1 MPEETKK
8 KYKYEKVA
16 KKGYLYKNDRK
27 REGSN
32 DPDHKGKI
40 IELDLNLL
48 KDVADENGLV
58 NLFISG
64 WVEEDKE
71 GTTRVSLAVQKGVQI
86 EADAPAEAP
95 AAASPF

>member
-48 KDVADENGLV
+48 KDEANEESKV

-64 WVEEDKE
+64 WVEEDQE
-71 GTTRVSLAVQKGVQI
+71 GTPRVSLAIQKGVPI
-86 EADAPAEAP
+86 EAAQ
-95 AAASPF
+95 AAQPVESPF

>member
-1 MPEETKK
+1 MPEETRK

-27 REGSN
+27 REDSN

-48 KDVADENGLV
+48 KDEANEENKV

-64 WVEEDKE
+64 WVEEDQE
-71 GTTRVSLAVQKGVQI
+71 GTPRVSLAIQKGVPI
-86 EADAPAEAP
+86 EAAQPAE
-95 AAASPF
+95 SPF

>member
-1 MPEETKK
+1 MPEEIRK

-48 KDVADENGLV
+48 KDEANEENKV

-64 WVEEDKE
+64 WVEEDQE
-71 GTTRVSLAVQKGVQI
+71 GTPRVSLAIQKGVPI
-86 EADAPAEAP
+86 EAAQ
-95 AAASPF
+95 AAQPVESPF

>member
-27 REGSN
+27 REDSN

-48 KDVADENGLV
+48 KDEANEENKV

-64 WVEEDKE
+64 WVEEDQE
-71 GTTRVSLAVQKGVQI
+71 GTPRVSLAIQKGVPI
-86 EADAPAEAP
+86 EAAQ
-95 AAASPF
+95 AAQPVESPF

>member
-27 REGSN
+27 REDSN

-40 IELDLNLL
+40 IELDLSLL
-48 KDVADENGLV
+48 KDEANEENKV

-64 WVEEDKE
+64 WVEEDQE
-71 GTTRVSLAVQKGVQI
+71 GTPRVSLAIQKGVPI
-86 EADAPAEAP
+86 EAAQ
-95 AAASPF
+95 AAQPVESPF

>member
-27 REGSN
+27 REDSN

-48 KDVADENGLV
+48 KDEANEENKV

-64 WVEEDKE
+64 WVEEDQE
-71 GTTRVSLAVQKGVQI
+71 GTPRVSLAIQKGVPI
-86 EADAPAEAP
+86 EAAQPAE
-95 AAASPF
+95 SPF

>member
-16 KKGYLYKNDRK
+16 KKGYLYNNDRK
-27 REGSN
+27 REDSN

-48 KDVADENGLV
+48 KDEANEENKV

-64 WVEEDKE
+64 WVEEDQE
-71 GTTRVSLAVQKGVQI
+71 GTPRVSLAIQKGVPI
-86 EADAPAEAP
+86 EAAQ
-95 AAASPF
+95 AAQPVESPF

>member
-27 REGSN
+27 REDSN

-40 IELDLNLL
+40 IELALNLL
-48 KDVADENGLV
+48 KDEANEENTV

-64 WVEEDKE
+64 WVEEDQE
-71 GTTRVSLAVQKGVQI
+71 GTPRVSLAIQKGVPI
-86 EADAPAEAP
+86 EAAQ
-95 AAASPF
+95 AAQPVESPF

>member
-16 KKGYLYKNDRK
+16 KKGYLYKNDHK

-48 KDVADENGLV
+48 KDEANEENKV

-64 WVEEDKE
+64 WVEEDQE
-71 GTTRVSLAVQKGVQI
+71 GTPRVSLAIQKGVPI
-86 EADAPAEAP
+86 EAAQ
-95 AAASPF
+95 AAQPVESPF

>member
-48 KDVADENGLV
+48 KDEANEENKV

-64 WVEEDKE
+64 WVEEDQE
-71 GTTRVSLAVQKGVQI
+71 GTPRVSLAIQKGVPI
-86 EADAPAEAP
+86 EAAQ
-95 AAASPF
+95 AAQPVESPF

>member
-27 REGSN
+27 REDSN

-48 KDVADENGLV
+48 KDEANEENKV

-64 WVEEDKE
+64 WVEEDQE
-71 GTTRVSLAVQKGVQI
+71 GTPRVSLAIQKGVPI
-86 EADAPAEAP
+86 EAAQPAG
-95 AAASPF
+95 SPF

>member
-40 IELDLNLL
+40 IELDLSLL
-48 KDVADENGLV
+48 KDEANEENKV

-64 WVEEDKE
+64 WVEEDQE
-71 GTTRVSLAVQKGVQI
+71 GTPRVSLAIQKGVPI
-86 EADAPAEAP
+86 EAAQ
-95 AAASPF
+95 AAQPVESPF

>member
-1 MPEETKK
+1 MPEETRK

-27 REGSN
+27 REDSN

-48 KDVADENGLV
+48 KDEANEENKV

-64 WVEEDKE
+64 WVEEDQE
-71 GTTRVSLAVQKGVQI
+71 GTPRVSLAIQKGVPI
-86 EADAPAEAP
+86 EAAQPAQPAE
-95 AAASPF
+95 SPF

>member
-27 REGSN
+27 REGTN

-40 IELDLNLL
+40 IELDLSLL
-48 KDVADENGLV
+48 KDEANEENKV

-64 WVEEDKE
+64 WVEEDQE
-71 GTTRVSLAVQKGVQI
+71 GTPRVSLAIQKGVPI
-86 EADAPAEAP
+86 EAAQ
-95 AAASPF
+95 AAQPVESPF

>member
-8 KYKYEKVA
+8 KYKYVKVA

-27 REGSN
+27 TEGSSG
-32 DPDHKGKI
+32 PDHKGKI
-40 IELDLNLL
+40 VELDLNLL
-48 KDVADENGLV
+48 KDEANEENKV

-64 WVEEDKE
+64 WVEKDQE
-71 GTTRVSLAVQKGVQI
+71 GTPRVSLAVQKGVPI
-86 EADAPAEAP
+86 ESAETAEAP